1 MIVNTHPSNQP
12 GEHWLAIYITDDGIG
27 RFYDSFGNPPDFT
40 YFPKSIKDF
49 LKTCE
54 NVEYSSKQ
62 VQDLVSTTCGQHC
75 LFFLFLMT
83 KGLSYKDFMSFYA
96 DDLRENDA
104 LVSKF
109 VAKMYQSKRDKQ
121 MFNCIQH
128 AQSCETFNL
137 CHGC

>member
-1 MIVNTHPSNQP
+1 
-12 GEHWLAIYITDDGIG
+12 
-27 RFYDSFGNPPDFT
+27 
-40 YFPKSIKDF
+40 
-49 LKTCE
+49 
-54 NVEYSSKQ
+54 
-62 VQDLVSTTCGQHC
+62 
-75 LFFLFLMT
+75 MT